1 MINLRQSP
9 EIVDWLL
16 TGDVAIQYQTQRD
29 LLAADRATCDEL
41 QNRIAGE
48 GWGARYLV
56 QRRPD
61 GHWGRGY
68 YQPKWTSTHYT
79 LLELKN
85 LGLPA
90 DNSPAA
96 DSTIML
102 LNECMGIDGGIIYS
116 PGWRNSDVCI
126 NGMVLNFGSW
136 FAPHHPTLKAL
147 INFLLDAR
155 MNDGGWNCRHLHG
168 ATHSSL
174 HTTISVLEGLSEY
187 RRSGG
192 NYQLDFIR
200 SAEQAAVEFL
210 LEHHLFR
217 SSRTGAVINPKFLLL
232 SWPCRWQ
239 YDILR
244 ALDYFQLAAVDYDS
258 RMQPARDILLQ
269 KRRRDGRW
277 PLQNRHPGQ
286 THFEMEQTGQPS
298 RWNTL
303 RALRVLQAV
312 ISKQ

>member
-1 MINLRQSP
+1 MINLQQSP

-16 TGDVAIQYQTQRD
+16 TGDVAIRYQTHRD
-29 LLAADRATCDEL
+29 LLNSDQALIDAT
-41 QNRIAGE
+41 QKRIATE
-48 GWGARYLV
+48 GWGARLLA

-61 GHWGRGY
+61 GHWGHGY

-85 LGLPA
+85 LGLPV

-96 DSTIML
+96 DSTVML
-102 LNECMGIDGGIIYS
+102 LNECLGSDGGIIYS
-116 PGWRNSDVCI
+116 RDWQNSDVCI

-147 INFLLDAR
+147 INYLLAAR
-155 MNDGGWNCRHLHG
+155 MNDGGWNCRHHHG

-174 HTTISVLEGLSEY
+174 HTTISVLEGLLEY

-192 NYQLDFIR
+192 DYKLDFIR
-200 SAEQAAVEFL
+200 AAEQAAVEFL
-210 LEHHLFR
+210 LEHRLFQ
-217 SSRTGAVINPKFLLL
+217 SSRTGAVINPQLLLL
-232 SWPCRWQ
+232 SWPCRWR

-244 ALDYFQLAAVDYDS
+244 ALDYFQSAGLPYDD
-258 RMQPARDILLQ
+258 RLKPALDILHK